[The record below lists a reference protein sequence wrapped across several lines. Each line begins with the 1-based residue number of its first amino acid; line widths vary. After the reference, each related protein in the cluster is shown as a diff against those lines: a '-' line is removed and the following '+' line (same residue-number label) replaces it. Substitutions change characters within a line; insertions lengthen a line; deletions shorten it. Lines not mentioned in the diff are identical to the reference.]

1 MDAKAGAVGQSST
14 HGSPAPVVGP
24 GPVYPLVHVHVCFGV
39 EGGTL
44 RGVLSAL
51 ASDWPSKDG
60 SLKSCSSS
68 CRPPVL
74 HRLAMSRSLLLVLL
88 LGSAVSSQIITSED
102 KQMAVK
108 AGPEEGEDVSVLLWQ
123 LKARVEQ
130 LEKESKA
137 RGQRRP
143 AEQVQLDSGW
153 LLVLMGGSGSPWS
166 CRWSSGGVLS
176 VPGSSRRLDT
186 SGPV

>member
-14 HGSPAPVVGP
+14 HGLPAPVVGP
-24 GPVYPLVHVHVCFGV
+24 GPVYLLVHVHVCFGV
-39 EGGTL
+39 EGGAL

-51 ASDWPSKDG
+51 ASDWPSRDG

-68 CRPPVL
+68 CRPVL

-102 KQMAVK
+102 KQTAVEV
-108 AGPEEGEDVSVLLWQ
+108 GPEEGEDVSVLLRQ

-153 LLVLMGGSGSPWS
+153 LLVLMGGSGSSWS

-176 VPGSSRRLDT
+176 VPGSNTRLDT